1 MMKRTSFGL
10 VKVDQLTDFTMEP
23 SKDKGPKALQLRL
36 FEDGKDLDP
45 MDHDFYYRFK
55 CDGEACPTHKM
66 KIIDW
71 ELGQLYRRSRS
82 RGRTGE
88 ELKEYIA
95 GRFVDVM
102 FSSDRE
108 TYLYVGTH
116 RWHPNSFMVCG
127 VLYFKKDE

>member
-1 MMKRTSFGL
+1 MRLPEAVQIGGTPRNEEAGTSFGL

-71 ELGQLYRRSRS
+71 ELGQLYRRGRS
-82 RGRTGE
+82 QGRTGE

-108 TYLYVGTH
+108 TYL
-116 RWHPNSFMVCG
+116 
-127 VLYFKKDE
+127 